1 MPRRSQDEQIRRRG
15 KEEAVKKKTSLVSVT
30 CVKGGPLKAYARRG
44 VYQFPRPAIT
54 EYHKLGGLG
63 QQKPVVYRF

>member
-1 MPRRSQDEQIRRRG
+1 M
-15 KEEAVKKKTSLVSVT
+15 KKKTSLVSVT

-44 VYQFPRPAIT
+44 VYQFPRPATT